1 MIETVLCIDIGTTSL
16 KAGLITVDGEVVS
29 ISSKKFS
36 DPQNRFIATKWLGA
50 LERIVKDMPADLI
63 EGIQGITV
71 SGNGPT
77 VVSSEGITLRWNE
90 NIDYKAIGVDTSL
103 TVPSLFLPRILSF
116 KTLFPKSFD
125 NSRYIFSGP
134 EFLIYELTGRAVTIL
149 PEERFLAAYWDE
161 ERLIKCEVPVGKM
174 PEYVSTGQICG
185 YVTEEIAG
193 FLKIKTGIPVIAGG
207 PDFVV
212 ALMGTNT
219 LQSGYV
225 CDRCGSSEGF
235 NFCVPSFIKDE
246 EVRSLPSVIPG
257 LWNVSVLI
265 VKSSGISEA
274 KRFDFAKKAVSVLKR
289 IAEANNIDF
298 PEKITVTGGQAANE
312 KLMQDKAKTL
322 GVKLVACQ
330 CPHAEL
336 LGDACAGWY
345 GIGKYKSLQESANAI
360 VKEDK
365 VYDCL

>member
-1 MIETVLCIDIGTTSL
+1 MIKTVLCIDIGTTSL

-36 DPQNRFIATKWLGA
+36 NPQNRFIATEWIEA
-50 LERIVKDMPADLI
+50 LKILLKDMSPDI
-63 EGIQGITV
+63 KSGIQGLAV

-77 VVSSEGITLRWNE
+77 VVSSNGMTLRWNE
-90 NIDYKAIGVDTSL
+90 DVDYTAIDVDLAL
-103 TVPSLFLPRILSF
+103 TAPSLFLPRILSF
-116 KTLFPKSFD
+116 KKLFPQEFERSE
-125 NSRYIFSGP
+125 YIFSGP
-134 EFLIYELTGRAVTIL
+134 EYFIYELTGKAITIL
-149 PEERFLAAYWDE
+149 PEQRFQSAYWNDSSLHKLGLSLE
-161 ERLIKCEVPVGKM
+161 KFP
-174 PEYVSTGQICG
+174 S
-185 YVTEEIAG
+185 YVT
-193 FLKIKTGIPVIAGG
+193 TGELCGRLTKEAAVQLELNVDIPVIAGG

-212 ALMGTNT
+212 ALIGTNT
-219 LQSGYV
+219 LQPGNI

-235 NFCVPSFIKDE
+235 NFCIPSFIKDD
-246 EVRSLPSVIPG
+246 EVRSLPSVIPE
-257 LWNVSVLI
+257 LWNISVLI
-265 VKSSGISEA
+265 VESSGISEE

-289 IAEANNIDF
+289 IAEVNNIKF

-312 KLMQDKAKTL
+312 KLMQDKAKIL

-345 GIGKYKSLQESANAI
+345 GLGKYKSLQESANAI

-365 VYDCL
+365 VYDCI

>member
-1 MIETVLCIDIGTTSL
+1 MIETVLCIDIGTTSF

-36 DPQNRFIATKWLGA
+36 DPQNRFIAAKWLEV
-50 LERIVKDMPADLI
+50 LELLLKTIPDEYVKS
-63 EGIQGITV
+63 IQGITV

-77 VVSSEGITLRWNE
+77 VVSSSGMTIRWNE
-90 NIDYKAIGVDTSL
+90 TIDYEAIGLDSGD

-116 KTLFPKSFD
+116 KKLFPKEFD
-125 NSRYIFSGP
+125 NSKYIFSGP
-134 EFLIYELTGRAVTIL
+134 EYFIYELTAQPVTIL
-149 PEERFLAAYWDE
+149 PEQRFMTAYWNDE
-161 ERLIKCEVPVGKM
+161 ILGKCDIPISKM
-174 PEYVSTGQICG
+174 PPYVKTGQICG
-185 YVTEEIAG
+185 ELTEKIALRLG
-193 FLKIKTGIPVIAGG
+193 LMPGLPVIAGG

-219 LQSGYV
+219 LQSGFI

-235 NFCVPSFIKDE
+235 NFCVPFFIKDD

-257 LWNVSVLI
+257 LWNVSVLA
-265 VKSSGISEA
+265 VNSSGISEA

-289 IAEANNIDF
+289 IAEANNIEF

-312 KLMQDKAKTL
+312 KLMKDKAMIL
-322 GVKLVACQ
+322 GVKLIACQ

-345 GIGKYKSLQESANAI
+345 GLGKYKSLQESANAI

-365 VYDCL
+365 IYDCL